1 MKTKFRCIQCN
12 FHPWLW
18 IRKNMHH
25 SFFIELFYKMKMDF
39 FLFLSEGVKYVPTV
53 IIIMCN
59 VMSIN
64 ITFPEKISQYP
75 NAFSTSEYNNI
86 ADNCGAI
93 LFAQYLFTLPVFGK
107 SLVEGVLPLTL
118 TFTLLLMLSL
128 PIFIVKWFSWEN
140 DIKS

>member
-1 MKTKFRCIQCN
+1 MKTKFRCIECS

-18 IRKNMHH
+18 IRKKYAPFIFSLN
-25 SFFIELFYKMKMDF
+25 FFENENGLF
-39 FLFLSEGVKYVPTV
+39 FLRERVKYVQTFI

-128 PIFIVKWFSWEN
+128 PIFIVKWFSWKN
-140 DIKS
+140 AIR